1 MLFES
6 YSKETWHLSCIKFGF
21 GFLLLFEV
29 YETLIKA
36 GENGTLDTA
45 FSIISWSFN
54 ALQSGKWPYCDWK
67 GKKLPG
73 SRKDLHIYHRVDS
86 CERFLIEKN
95 NTNGLRYPPGS
106 LGSKRAGLFLA
117 GGWRAVV
124 TGVIGD
130 LDYLCG
136 TLQLPRWS
144 RADNNC
150 ALCRCERW
158 GQYTWKCFE
167 RNAAWITTCW
177 SPSTWKNWGSR
188 SQCKLWNIQ
197 NLSACNVGADW
208 MHAKYLGSDLV
219 AFASI
224 LWVSIFVLS
233 TSTPTEALGNFNK
246 FLKEWYSANKTTS
259 RFSNFESTRLFM
271 NKKGFKLKGK
281 AAQVKCFGQP
291 LLQYWL
297 SIYNAEVHIQRIITL
312 YLKLNVKCEH
322 LLDMNKGELFL
333 GHLSCSSS
341 VQTLVKNLECSCF
354 FNPFVLQLPH
364 THKLTQEKKMLQNL
378 RPRFFLW
385 HTFTTF

>member
-54 ALQSGKWPYCDWK
+54 ALQSGKWPCCDWK

-95 NTNGLRYPPGS
+95 NTNALRYPPGS

-136 TLQLPRWS
+136 TLQLPR
-144 RADNNC
+144 
-150 ALCRCERW
+150 
-158 GQYTWKCFE
+158 
-167 RNAAWITTCW
+167 
-177 SPSTWKNWGSR
+177 
-188 SQCKLWNIQ
+188 
-197 NLSACNVGADW
+197 
-208 MHAKYLGSDLV
+208 
-219 AFASI
+219 
-224 LWVSIFVLS
+224 
-233 TSTPTEALGNFNK
+233 
-246 FLKEWYSANKTTS
+246 
-259 RFSNFESTRLFM
+259 
-271 NKKGFKLKGK
+271 
-281 AAQVKCFGQP
+281 
-291 LLQYWL
+291 
-297 SIYNAEVHIQRIITL
+297 
-312 YLKLNVKCEH
+312 
-322 LLDMNKGELFL
+322 
-333 GHLSCSSS
+333 
-341 VQTLVKNLECSCF
+341 
-354 FNPFVLQLPH
+354 
-364 THKLTQEKKMLQNL
+364 
-378 RPRFFLW
+378 
-385 HTFTTF
+385 